1 MDFIYNPAKKNLRFA
16 EMFHWD
22 NSCNFEESVVLSLC
36 LLSDWNYTSG
46 KKWHLI
52 LVSSLHYEVNADILL
67 MSWLMPV
74 NLMRGTDTHMMD
86 RQDQEGPS
94 SSTLSDDSQETWVDR
109 TEAVVL
115 HTACDWHAIKAVLL
129 GGGLTKHVAE
139 LGAAV
144 LRTPCH
150 LREGRGEERSA
161 KESHPSHSYEDRG
174 FNRH

>member
-1 MDFIYNPAKKNLRFA
+1 M
-16 EMFHWD
+16 
-22 NSCNFEESVVLSLC
+22 
-36 LLSDWNYTSG
+36 G

-161 KESHPSHSYEDRG
+161 KENHPSHSYEDRG
-174 FNRH
+174 FYRH